1 MRQKLLMKK
10 YLFYF
15 AFVLTPLFTFGQK
28 QPQES
33 VTKTP
38 PVIPDSKI
46 TILKEVDVIF
56 NTRMGFDNC
65 FVDGD
70 LMSSQFAVNQ
80 LRFEIKGKIHDK
92 VYFRFRNRYTKIPDP
107 NTIDN
112 LSRTVDLAYLNIEL
126 APQTKLT
133 LGKMIG
139 DWGGYELLTNPIEI
153 LSYNVINDKSDNF
166 QVGAALTYALADHK
180 NTFNFQVLN
189 ARTKTF
195 QDQYGTTAPPG
206 ISATKTPLSVV
217 ANWKG
222 HLFDGKLE
230 TTYSAAHFID
240 AESCGRNYIALGNKF
255 KTGKLTLYYD
265 FQYSNEDLDQKCV
278 VSNIIKNQY
287 PYAAQ
292 DVTYIDNWI
301 RAEYK
306 IQPKV
311 DVLLTLM
318 TNNSYWNVN
327 PDPNKNKCLA
337 TSYGIIPT
345 IEYTP
350 FSDLNL
356 KFFVGYIAKKYNYSS
371 YAQTQ
376 FNAVD
381 YSTGQLSFGIIAP
394 LLVL

>member
-1 MRQKLLMKK
+1 MKK

-15 AFVLTPLFTFGQK
+15 VLVLTPLFLFGQK

-33 VTKTP
+33 IPKNTP
-38 PVIPDSKI
+38 ILPVSKI
-46 TILKEVDVIF
+46 AILKDVDVIF
-56 NTRMGFDNC
+56 NTRMAFDNY
-65 FVDGD
+65 FVDSEH
-70 LMSSQFAVNQ
+70 MSSQFSVNQ
-80 LRFEIKGKIHDK
+80 LRFEVKGKIHEK

-112 LSRTVDLAYLNIEL
+112 ISRAVDLAYLSIEL

-133 LGKMIG
+133 IGKMIG

-166 QVGAALTYALADHK
+166 QVGAALTYSLLDHK

-189 ARTKTF
+189 TRTKTF
-195 QDQYGTTAPPG
+195 QEQYGTTAPPG
-206 ISATKTPLSVV
+206 ITQTKTPLSVV

-230 TTYSAAHFID
+230 TTYSFAHFID
-240 AESCGRNYIALGNKF
+240 AEKANRNYLGLGNKL
-255 KTGKLTLYYD
+255 KTGKFILYYD
-265 FQYSNEDLDQKCV
+265 FQYSKEDLDQKGIISTC
-278 VSNIIKNQY
+278 IKNQNI
-287 PYAAQ
+287 YAAQ

-306 IQPKV
+306 IQPKI
-311 DVLLTLM
+311 DILLSLM
-318 TNNSYWNVN
+318 TNNSYWNGN
-327 PDPNKNKCLA
+327 LDPNKNNRLV

-350 FSDLNL
+350 FLDLNL
-356 KFFVGYIAKKYNYSS
+356 KFYVGYIAKKYNYSS
-371 YAQTQ
+371 YAETK

-381 YSTGQLSFGIIAP
+381 CSTGQLSFGIIAP

>member
-1 MRQKLLMKK
+1 MKK
-10 YLFYF
+10 KIIYAIL
-15 AFVLTPLFTFGQK
+15 VLTPLFAFGQK
-28 QPQES
+28 QTQEGNTANLPLIPTS
-33 VTKTP
+33 KTGL
-38 PVIPDSKI
+38 
-46 TILKEVDVIF
+46 LKDVDVIF
-56 NTRMGFDNC
+56 NTRMAFDNC
-65 FVDGD
+65 FINNE
-70 LMSSQFAVNQ
+70 LQSSLFSVNQ
-80 LRFEIKGKIHDK
+80 FRFEVKGKIHDK
-92 VYFRFRNRYTKIPDP
+92 VFFRFRNRYTKIPDP

-112 LSRTVDLAYLNIEL
+112 FSRTVDLAHVIIEV

-166 QVGAALTYALADHK
+166 QVGAALTYSTVNHK
-180 NTFNFQVLN
+180 NAFNLQVLN

-195 QDQYGTTAPPG
+195 QEQYGTTAPPG
-206 ISATKTPLSVV
+206 ITATKTPLSVV

-230 TTYSAAHFID
+230 TTYSVAHFID

-255 KTGKLTLYYD
+255 KSGKVTLYYD
-265 FQYSNEDLDQKCV
+265 FQYSSEDLDQKCV
-278 VSNIIKNQY
+278 ISNIIKTQNSY
-287 PYAAQ
+287 TAKE
-292 DVTYIDNWI
+292 VSYIDNWI

-318 TNNSYWNVN
+318 TNKSYWNGN
-327 PDPNKNKCLA
+327 PDPNKSSNLV

-345 IEYTP
+345 IEYSP
-350 FSDLNL
+350 FADLNL
-356 KFFVGYIAKKYNYSS
+356 KFYVAYVAKKYNYST
-371 YAQTQ
+371 YAETK
-376 FNAVD
+376 FNAMD

>member
-1 MRQKLLMKK
+1 MKNF
-10 YLFYF
+10 LFYF
-15 AFVLTPLFTFGQK
+15 VLVLTPLLLFGQK

-33 VTKTP
+33 IIKSTP
-38 PVIPDSKI
+38 VLPSSKI
-46 TILKEVDVIF
+46 AILKDVDVIF
-56 NTRMGFDNC
+56 NTRMAFDNY
-65 FVDGD
+65 FVDSEP
-70 LMSSQFAVNQ
+70 MSSQFSVNQ
-80 LRFEIKGKIHDK
+80 LRFEIKGKVHEK
-92 VYFRFRNRYTKIPDP
+92 VYFRFRNRYTKISDP

-112 LSRTVDLAYLNIEL
+112 ISRAVDLAYLSIEL

-133 LGKMIG
+133 FGKMIG

-166 QVGAALTYALADHK
+166 QVGAALTYSLSDHK

-195 QDQYGTTAPPG
+195 QEQYGNTAPPG
-206 ISATKTPLSVV
+206 ITQTKTPLSVV

-230 TTYSAAHFID
+230 TTYSFAHFID
-240 AESCGRNYIALGNKF
+240 AEKANRNYFGLGNKF
-255 KTGKLTLYYD
+255 KTGKLILFYD
-265 FQYSNEDLDQKCV
+265 FQYSKEDLDQKCV
-278 VSNIIKNQY
+278 ITNAVKTKYS
-287 PYAAQ
+287 YAAQ
-292 DVTYIDNWI
+292 DVSYIDNWI

-311 DVLLTLM
+311 DILLSLM
-318 TNNSYWNVN
+318 TNNSYWNGN
-327 PDPNKNKCLA
+327 PDPNKTNRLL

-350 FSDLNL
+350 FLDLNL
-356 KFFVGYIAKKYNYSS
+356 KFYVGYIAKRYDYSS
-371 YAQTQ
+371 YAESNL
-376 FNAVD
+376 NAKD
-381 YSTGQLSFGIIAP
+381 ISTGQLSFGIIAP